1 MAIFGK
7 NRAQQSTGNGST
19 IIAADS
25 QLVGNLTLND
35 RLHVDGH
42 IEGDVQSESN
52 VVIGKHG
59 QVKGKIQAGTVV
71 VSGRVDG
78 SISATRL
85 EIIAG
90 GCVEGD
96 VHIVD
101 LVVEPGGRFNGSS
114 EILASGTHE
123 TAKPSETGAGSSTE
137 YADETASESARK
149 ETIRYFQR
157 YVRQCFRQLADHR
170 IRASRALSR
179 QRPARRANGSGV
191 RATAGEFFANARS
204 LSFQI
209 AQVKQLGS
217 ANPTAA
223 LYVD

>member
-1 MAIFGK
+1 MAIFSK
-7 NRAQQSTGNGST
+7 NRAQQNTGNGST

-25 QLVGNLTLND
+25 RLVGNLTLND
-35 RLHVDGH
+35 KLHVDGH

-71 VSGRVDG
+71 VSGCVDG

-123 TAKPSETGAGSSTE
+123 TAKPSATGAGSSTE
-137 YADETASESARK
+137 DAGE
-149 ETIRYFQR
+149 
-157 YVRQCFRQLADHR
+157 
-170 IRASRALSR
+170 
-179 QRPARRANGSGV
+179 RPAKAPVKKQSG
-191 RATAGEFFANARS
+191 TSKDTSNNAS
-204 LSFQI
+204 DS
-209 AQVKQLGS
+209 S
-217 ANPTAA
+217 PTAA
-223 LYVD
+223 

>member
-7 NRAQQSTGNGST
+7 NRAQQSPGNGST

-25 QLVGNLTLND
+25 QLVGNLTLID
-35 RLHVDGH
+35 RLHVDGPV
-42 IEGDVQSESN
+42 ENDVQSESN

-59 QVKGKIQAGTVV
+59 QVKGKIQAETVV

-101 LVVEPGGRFNGSS
+101 LVAEPGGRFNGSS

-123 TAKPSETGAGSSTE
+123 PAKPSATGAGSSTE
-137 YADETASESARK
+137 YAGETPAKAPVKKQSGTSKDPSDNASDS
-149 ETIRYFQR
+149 
-157 YVRQCFRQLADHR
+157 
-170 IRASRALSR
+170 SPS
-179 QRPARRANGSGV
+179 
-191 RATAGEFFANARS
+191 TA
-204 LSFQI
+204 
-209 AQVKQLGS
+209 
-217 ANPTAA
+217 
-223 LYVD
+223 